1 MLRGAG
7 YPVFD
12 LDFARVGVITCYDG
26 YGVSDG
32 ISLLDLLNRKY
43 YLFVH
48 ETASVELSR
57 TDCQVLS
64 GASPSIVAAGS

>member
-26 YGVSDG
+26 YVSTG
-32 ISLLDLLNRKY
+32 IYSYLDWLEPSLLD
-43 YLFVH
+43 
-48 ETASVELSR
+48 
-57 TDCQVLS
+57 VLTS
-64 GASPSIVAAGS
+64 TQC